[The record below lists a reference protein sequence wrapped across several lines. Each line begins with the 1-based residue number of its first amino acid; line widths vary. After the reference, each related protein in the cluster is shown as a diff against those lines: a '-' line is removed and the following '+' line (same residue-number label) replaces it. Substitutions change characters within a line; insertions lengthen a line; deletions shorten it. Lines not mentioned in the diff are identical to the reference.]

1 MNFFL
6 LRVLILSAS
15 VTGLY
20 QIGGAFNSSNLTAW
34 AQAVP
39 LIPVQTGNGTLDQGI
54 PLFYDCIEEIVDES
68 YSEQE
73 PSYFHDEPTK
83 AEVNDC
89 YNDVFV
95 VNGDKLKSANQVD
108 TSDNSDNSGNS
119 GNSDNSDNSDN
130 SGNSGNSDN
139 SEEKL
144 AIIEGVEEDQ
154 DEQSTENTETELK
167 DPTERLQ
174 QGPESFMV
182 TPW

>member
-1 MNFFL
+1 MMHFSLKMNLFL
-6 LRVLILSAS
+6 FRVLILSAS

-54 PLFYDCIEEIVDES
+54 PVFYDCIEEIVDES

-108 TSDNSDNSGNS
+108 TSDNIDNI
-119 GNSDNSDNSDN
+119 
-130 SGNSGNSDN
+130 DN

-144 AIIEGVEEDQ
+144 AIIEEEVEEDQ

-167 DPTERLQ
+167 DPTEKLQ
-174 QGPESFMV
+174 QEPESFMV

>member
-1 MNFFL
+1 MNLFL

-15 VTGLY
+15 VTSLY
-20 QIGGAFNSSNLTAW
+20 QVGSAFNSSNLTAW

-54 PLFYDCIEEIVDES
+54 PVFYDCIEEIVDES

-108 TSDNSDNSGNS
+108 ISDNSD
-119 GNSDNSDNSDN
+119 
-130 SGNSGNSDN
+130 NSDN

-144 AIIEGVEEDQ
+144 AIIEAEEDQ
-154 DEQSTENTETELK
+154 DEQSTENTETEPK

>member
-1 MNFFL
+1 MHFSLKMNLFL

-54 PLFYDCIEEIVDES
+54 PVFYDCIEQIVDES

-108 TSDNSDNSGNS
+108 TSDNSDNS
-119 GNSDNSDNSDN
+119 
-130 SGNSGNSDN
+130 
-139 SEEKL
+139 EEKL
-144 AIIEGVEEDQ
+144 AIIEEVEEDQ

-167 DPTERLQ
+167 DPTEKLQ

>member
-1 MNFFL
+1 MNLFL

-20 QIGGAFNSSNLTAW
+20 QVGGAFNSSNLTAW

-54 PLFYDCIEEIVDES
+54 PVFYDCIEEIVDES

-108 TSDNSDNSGNS
+108 TSDNSDNS
-119 GNSDNSDNSDN
+119 
-130 SGNSGNSDN
+130 DN

-144 AIIEGVEEDQ
+144 AIIEEAEEDQ

-167 DPTERLQ
+167 DPRLQ

>member
-1 MNFFL
+1 MNLFV

-20 QIGGAFNSSNLTAW
+20 QVGGAFNSSNLTAW

-54 PLFYDCIEEIVDES
+54 PVFYDCIEEIVDES

-95 VNGDKLKSANQVD
+95 VNGDKLKSANQVY
-108 TSDNSDNSGNS
+108 TSN
-119 GNSDNSDNSDN
+119 
-130 SGNSGNSDN
+130 NSDN

-144 AIIEGVEEDQ
+144 AIIEEAEEDQ

>member
-1 MNFFL
+1 MNLFL

-20 QIGGAFNSSNLTAW
+20 QVGGAFNSSNLTAW

-54 PLFYDCIEEIVDES
+54 PVFYDCIEEIVDES

-108 TSDNSDNSGNS
+108 TSDNSDNS
-119 GNSDNSDNSDN
+119 
-130 SGNSGNSDN
+130 
-139 SEEKL
+139 EEKL
-144 AIIEGVEEDQ
+144 AIIEEAEEDQ

>member
-1 MNFFL
+1 MMHFSLKMNLFL

-54 PLFYDCIEEIVDES
+54 PVFYDCIEEIVDES

-108 TSDNSDNSGNS
+108 TSDS
-119 GNSDNSDNSDN
+119 SDNSDIN
-130 SGNSGNSDN
+130 DN

-144 AIIEGVEEDQ
+144 AIIEEEVEEDQ

>member
-1 MNFFL
+1 MMHFSLKMNFFL

-20 QIGGAFNSSNLTAW
+20 QVGGAFNSSNLTAW

-54 PLFYDCIEEIVDES
+54 PVFYDCIEEIVDES

-89 YNDVFV
+89 YNEVFV

-108 TSDNSDNSGNS
+108 TSDNSDNI
-119 GNSDNSDNSDN
+119 DNSDNSDN
-130 SGNSGNSDN
+130 S
-139 SEEKL
+139 EEKL
-144 AIIEGVEEDQ
+144 VIIEEAEEQ

-167 DPTERLQ
+167 DSTERLQ
-174 QGPESFMV
+174 Q
-182 TPW
+182 

>member
-1 MNFFL
+1 MHFSLKMNLFL
-6 LRVLILSAS
+6 LRVLIVSAS

-54 PLFYDCIEEIVDES
+54 PVFYDCIEEIVDES

-95 VNGDKLKSANQVD
+95 VNGAKLKSANQVD
-108 TSDNSDNSGNS
+108 TSDNID
-119 GNSDNSDNSDN
+119 
-130 SGNSGNSDN
+130 NSDN

-144 AIIEGVEEDQ
+144 AIIEEEVEEDQ

-167 DPTERLQ
+167 DPTEKLQ

>member
-1 MNFFL
+1 MMYFGLKMNLFL

-20 QIGGAFNSSNLTAW
+20 QIGGALNSSNLTAW

-54 PLFYDCIEEIVDES
+54 PVFYDCIEETVDES

-73 PSYFHDEPTK
+73 PTYFHDEPTK

-108 TSDNSDNSGNS
+108 TSDNIDNN
-119 GNSDNSDNSDN
+119 DNIE
-130 SGNSGNSDN
+130 G
-139 SEEKL
+139 KL
-144 AIIEGVEEDQ
+144 AIIEEEVEEDQ
-154 DEQSTENTETELK
+154 DEQSSENTETEFK
-167 DPTERLQ
+167 DSTEKLQ

>member
-1 MNFFL
+1 MNLFV

-20 QIGGAFNSSNLTAW
+20 QVGGGAFNSSNLTAW

-54 PLFYDCIEEIVDES
+54 PVFYDCIEEIVDES

-83 AEVNDC
+83 AEVNGC

-95 VNGDKLKSANQVD
+95 VNGDKPKSANQVD
-108 TSDNSDNSGNS
+108 TSDNSE
-119 GNSDNSDNSDN
+119 
-130 SGNSGNSDN
+130 NSDN

-144 AIIEGVEEDQ
+144 AIIEEVEEDQ

-167 DPTERLQ
+167 DPNEKLQ

>member
-1 MNFFL
+1 MMHFSLKMNLFL

-20 QIGGAFNSSNLTAW
+20 QVGGAFNSSNLTAW

-54 PLFYDCIEEIVDES
+54 PVFYDCIEEIVDES

-108 TSDNSDNSGNS
+108 TSDNSDNS
-119 GNSDNSDNSDN
+119 
-130 SGNSGNSDN
+130 DN

-144 AIIEGVEEDQ
+144 AIIEEAEEDQ

>member
-1 MNFFL
+1 MNLFL

-20 QIGGAFNSSNLTAW
+20 QVGGAFNSSNLTAW

-108 TSDNSDNSGNS
+108 TSDNSDNS
-119 GNSDNSDNSDN
+119 
-130 SGNSGNSDN
+130 DN

-144 AIIEGVEEDQ
+144 AIIEEAEEDQ

>member
-1 MNFFL
+1 MNLFL

-83 AEVNDC
+83 AEVNAC

-95 VNGDKLKSANQVD
+95 VNGDRLKSANQVD
-108 TSDNSDNSGNS
+108 TSDNSDNS
-119 GNSDNSDNSDN
+119 
-130 SGNSGNSDN
+130 DN

-144 AIIEGVEEDQ
+144 AIIEVEEDQ

>member
-1 MNFFL
+1 MHFSLKMNLFL

-39 LIPVQTGNGTLDQGI
+39 LIPVQTGNSTLDQGI
-54 PLFYDCIEEIVDES
+54 PVFYDCIEEIVDES

-108 TSDNSDNSGNS
+108 TSDNSDNS
-119 GNSDNSDNSDN
+119 
-130 SGNSGNSDN
+130 
-139 SEEKL
+139 EEKL
-144 AIIEGVEEDQ
+144 AIIEEVEEDQ

-167 DPTERLQ
+167 DPTEKLQ

>member
-1 MNFFL
+1 MMLFSLKMNLFL
-6 LRVLILSAS
+6 LRVLILSAG
-15 VTGLY
+15 VAGLY

-39 LIPVQTGNGTLDQGI
+39 LIPVQTGNATLDQGI
-54 PLFYDCIEEIVDES
+54 PVFYDCIEEIVDES

-108 TSDNSDNSGNS
+108 TSDNSDNS
-119 GNSDNSDNSDN
+119 
-130 SGNSGNSDN
+130 DN

-144 AIIEGVEEDQ
+144 AIIEEVEEDQ
-154 DEQSTENTETELK
+154 DGQSTDDNTETELK
-167 DPTERLQ
+167 DPTEKLQ
-174 QGPESFMV
+174 QGPESFMI

>member
-1 MNFFL
+1 MNLFL

-20 QIGGAFNSSNLTAW
+20 QVGGAFNSGNLTAW

-54 PLFYDCIEEIVDES
+54 PVFYDCIEEIVDES

-95 VNGDKLKSANQVD
+95 VNGDKLKSANHVD
-108 TSDNSDNSGNS
+108 TSDNSD
-119 GNSDNSDNSDN
+119 
-130 SGNSGNSDN
+130 NSDN

-144 AIIEGVEEDQ
+144 AIIEEAEEDQ

>member
-1 MNFFL
+1 MNLFL

-54 PLFYDCIEEIVDES
+54 PVFYDCIEEIVDES

-108 TSDNSDNSGNS
+108 TSDNID
-119 GNSDNSDNSDN
+119 
-130 SGNSGNSDN
+130 NSDN

-144 AIIEGVEEDQ
+144 AIIEVEEDQ
-154 DEQSTENTETELK
+154 DEQSTENTETELT

>member
-1 MNFFL
+1 MMHFSLKMNLFL

-20 QIGGAFNSSNLTAW
+20 QIGDTFNSSNMTAW

-54 PLFYDCIEEIVDES
+54 PVFYDCIEEIVDES

-95 VNGDKLKSANQVD
+95 VNGDKLKSSNQVD
-108 TSDNSDNSGNS
+108 TGDNGDI
-119 GNSDNSDNSDN
+119 
-130 SGNSGNSDN
+130 

-144 AIIEGVEEDQ
+144 AIIEEEVEEDQ

-167 DPTERLQ
+167 DPTEKLQ

>member
-1 MNFFL
+1 MMHFSLKMNLFL

-39 LIPVQTGNGTLDQGI
+39 LIPVQTGNNTLDQGI
-54 PLFYDCIEEIVDES
+54 PVFYDCIEEIVDES

-89 YNDVFV
+89 YNDVFI
-95 VNGDKLKSANQVD
+95 VNGDKLKSANKVD
-108 TSDNSDNSGNS
+108 TSDNI
-119 GNSDNSDNSDN
+119 DNSD
-130 SGNSGNSDN
+130 NSDN

-144 AIIEGVEEDQ
+144 AIIEEEVKEDQ

-167 DPTERLQ
+167 DPTEKLQ

>member
-1 MNFFL
+1 MMHFSLKMNFFL

-54 PLFYDCIEEIVDES
+54 PVFYDCIEEIVDES

-108 TSDNSDNSGNS
+108 TSDNSDNS
-119 GNSDNSDNSDN
+119 
-130 SGNSGNSDN
+130 DN

-144 AIIEGVEEDQ
+144 AIIEEVEEDQ

-167 DPTERLQ
+167 DPTEKLQ

>member
-1 MNFFL
+1 MHFSLKMNLFL

-15 VTGLY
+15 AAGLY

-54 PLFYDCIEEIVDES
+54 PVFYDCIEEIVDES

-108 TSDNSDNSGNS
+108 TSDNIDNI
-119 GNSDNSDNSDN
+119 
-130 SGNSGNSDN
+130 DN

-144 AIIEGVEEDQ
+144 AIIEEEVEEDQ

-167 DPTERLQ
+167 DPTEKLQ
-174 QGPESFMV
+174 QRPESFMV

>member
-1 MNFFL
+1 MMHFSLKMNLFL

-15 VTGLY
+15 VTGVY
-20 QIGGAFNSSNLTAW
+20 QIGGTFNSSNLTAW

-54 PLFYDCIEEIVDES
+54 PVFYDCIEEIVDES

-108 TSDNSDNSGNS
+108 TTD
-119 GNSDNSDNSDN
+119 
-130 SGNSGNSDN
+130 NSDN

-144 AIIEGVEEDQ
+144 AIIEEVKEDQ
-154 DEQSTENTETELK
+154 DEQSSENSETELK
-167 DPTERLQ
+167 DSTGKLQ
-174 QGPESFMV
+174 RGPESF
-182 TPW
+182 

>member
-1 MNFFL
+1 MHFSLKMNLFL

-54 PLFYDCIEEIVDES
+54 PVFYDCIEEIVDES

-108 TSDNSDNSGNS
+108 TSDNSDNS
-119 GNSDNSDNSDN
+119 
-130 SGNSGNSDN
+130 DN

-144 AIIEGVEEDQ
+144 VIEEVEDQ
-154 DEQSTENTETELK
+154 DEQSTENTESELK
-167 DPTERLQ
+167 DPTEKLQ

>member
-1 MNFFL
+1 MNLFL

-20 QIGGAFNSSNLTAW
+20 QVGGAFNSSNLTAW

-54 PLFYDCIEEIVDES
+54 PVFYDCIEEIVDES

-108 TSDNSDNSGNS
+108 TSDNSDNS
-119 GNSDNSDNSDN
+119 
-130 SGNSGNSDN
+130 DN

-144 AIIEGVEEDQ
+144 AIIEEAEEDQ
-154 DEQSTENTETELK
+154 DKQSTENTETELK